1 MSQSDYIKY
10 KRVATQ
16 LKIDKLAPVL
26 SNEQYTDFKQYSI
39 ENTITNTDTL
49 LNELLTPNT
58 NIIFNMQKNISSC
71 PTFPVCI
78 NTNTRSYRIPM
89 GKIYFTPRP
98 VPTYV
103 KQPSYAKTACNCIPN
118 SKHTNNNIACCK
130 LSH

>member
-16 LKIDKLAPVL
+16 LKIDKLSPVL
-26 SNEQYTDFKQYSI
+26 SNEQYTDFKQYTI
-39 ENTITNTDTL
+39 ENTVINTDTL
-49 LNELLTPNT
+49 FNELLPQNT
-58 NIIFNMQKNISSC
+58 NIIFNMQKNISHC

-78 NTNTRSYRIPM
+78 NTNARSYRVPM

-98 VPTYV
+98 VVTYV
-103 KQPSYAKTACNCIPN
+103 KHPVYEKTGCNCIMN
-118 SKHTNNNIACCK
+118 SKYTNENIACCK

>member
-16 LKIDKLAPVL
+16 LKIDKLSPVL
-26 SNEQYTDFKQYSI
+26 SNVEYTDFKQYSI

-49 LNELLTPNT
+49 FNELLPPNT
-58 NIIFNMQKNISSC
+58 NIIFNMQKNISNC
-71 PTFPVCI
+71 PTFLVCI
-78 NTNTRSYRIPM
+78 NTNSRGHRVPM
-89 GKIYFTPRP
+89 GNSYFTPRP

-103 KQPSYAKTACNCIPN
+103 KHPTYEKTGCKCIIN
-118 SKHTNNNIACCK
+118 SKHTNDKVACCK